1 MTTHHRS
8 QPAPKREFVDCDVA
22 GVGVDL
28 NAIDALAYAALTA
41 RRLGCRIVLRQ
52 ASPQLQEVIRL
63 VGLSAVLP
71 CATASIVEPRRQ
83 AEEREDPRG
92 VEEERDPA
100 DPTA

>member
-1 MTTHHRS
+1 MTAQHRAH
-8 QPAPKREFVDCDVA
+8 PAPKRELVECDVA
-22 GVGVDL
+22 GVGADL

-41 RRLGCRIVLRQ
+41 HRLGCRVVLRQ

-63 VGLSAVLP
+63 FGLSAVLP
-71 CATASIVEPRRQ
+71 CATASIVESRRQ

-100 DPTA
+100 DPTS